1 MIGFASHPRGLAPLF
16 LTEMWERFSFYGLNA
31 ILVLYLVLPV
41 DDGGLGWS
49 AARAAT
55 VYGNYILAV
64 YLSAILGGHVADR
77 WLGARGAVMLGAVI
91 IAAGHFTMAL
101 GSLTALYVGLACV
114 AIGTGLLKP
123 NISAMVGQLYAGDD
137 PRRDAG
143 FSLFYMGINLGAF
156 VAPLVCGTL
165 AQGAWFRRWLAEA
178 GLNPIHSWHWGFA
191 AAGVGMLIG
200 LAIFIWHRPS
210 PAERHAP
217 RPPKRAAPAP
227 SSSPPAITLTRS
239 QQWQR
244 FAAICFFCVGVIL
257 FSIALK
263 QSGASLALFADR
275 LTRNELFG
283 FAFPSSWFQ
292 SVAPAMVMLLAPVFS
307 WLWIR
312 LGDRQPSGP
321 SKVLLGLAGA
331 VAAFVLLVLASQA
344 AIDGRVSPWW
354 LLSIYLVTTL
364 GELCISPVGLSNVTR
379 LAPPALA
386 GLVMGAWFV
395 AIGLGGKIA
404 GVFASWLDL
413 DALERLPGLFLQQA
427 MIIAIG
433 AAVLALF
440 APAVR
445 RIVRQ
450 AATT

>member
-1 MIGFASHPRGLAPLF
+1 MIGFRSHPRGLAPLF

-41 DDGGLGWS
+41 ADGGLGWS

-55 VYGNYILAV
+55 LYGNYILAV
-64 YLSAILGGHVADR
+64 YLSSILGGHAADR
-77 WLGARGAVMLGAVI
+77 WLGGRGAVMLGAII
-91 IAAGHFTMAL
+91 IAAGHFTMAQ
-101 GSLTALYVGLACV
+101 GSLTALYIGLACV

-123 NISAMVGQLYAGDD
+123 NISALVGQLYAGDD

-156 VAPLVCGTL
+156 VSPLVCGTL
-165 AQGAWFRRWLAEA
+165 AQGAWFRAWLADA
-178 GLNPIHSWHWGFA
+178 GFNPAQSWHWGFG

-200 LAIFIWHRPS
+200 LMIFAWYRPN
-210 PAERHAP
+210 PQDA
-217 RPPKRAAPAP
+217 AAPAP
-227 SSSPPAITLTRS
+227 ATSAPIAPAPNATALSPAT
-239 QQWQR
+239 QWRR
-244 FAAICFFCVGVIL
+244 FAAIGFFCVGVIL

-283 FAFPSSWFQ
+283 WQFPSSWFQ

-321 SKVLLGLAGA
+321 YKVLLGLAGA
-331 VAAFVLLVLASQA
+331 VAAFVLLVFAAQS

-354 LLSIYLVTTL
+354 LLSIYFVTTL

-413 DALERLPGLFLQQA
+413 DAIERLPGLFLQQA
-427 MIIAIG
+427 LIIAVG
-433 AAVLALF
+433 AVVLALF
-440 APAVR
+440 APWVR
-445 RIVRQ
+445 RTVRQ
-450 AATT
+450 TGAH